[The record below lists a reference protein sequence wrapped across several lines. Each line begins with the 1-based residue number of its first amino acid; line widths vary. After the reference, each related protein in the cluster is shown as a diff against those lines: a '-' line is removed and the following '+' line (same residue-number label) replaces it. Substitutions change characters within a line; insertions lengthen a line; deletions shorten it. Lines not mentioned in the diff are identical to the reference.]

1 MSTGNEE
8 QASTKSYDSR
18 LMRRL
23 LAYVVPH
30 RGLAAAALAF
40 LLLSSGLQLV
50 GPLTT
55 AAALDLFIKPVAAS
69 PTASPTAA
77 PTAAPTAGDHAQSAE
92 RPAFASRWLA
102 GQLAARG
109 IALEPADGVLY
120 LAAFYAINLVLVFGA
135 LFAQGYVMGLM
146 GQRVMSDLRR
156 DVFQQLQ
163 KLPVGFFDRQPIG
176 RLVTRATTDVEALN
190 ELFTAGLVAVFG
202 DLFLLFGIVTVLFLL
217 DWHLALWSLAILPL
231 LFLLTLWFKA
241 RARESFREVRV
252 KIARINAFL
261 QEHIG
266 GMGVVQLFG
275 REARARGEFAEINR
289 EHRDANVR
297 GIYYYAIY
305 YPSVEL
311 ITALGL
317 ALILGWGGREVLG
330 GALSIGALVAFLQY
344 AQRFYQ
350 PLADLSERYNILQQ
364 AMASSERIFELLD
377 TPVAITSPPDA
388 YRPAKVRGEIE
399 LDGVGFSYK
408 EGAPVLEGLSFKV
421 RAGETVAVVGH
432 TGAGKSTLANLLL
445 RFYDVDRGAVRVDGV
460 DVREWDLGRLR
471 RSIGMVLQDV
481 FLFAGDV
488 AANIRLGE
496 PSIDAEKLRW
506 AAGEVGALPFIEA
519 LPEGFATEVK
529 ERGAGF
535 SVGQKQLIAFA
546 RALAQGPEILILD
559 EATAS
564 IDSETEAKIQHALER
579 LLEGRTSLVI
589 AHRLSTIQ
597 RADRILVMHKGRLR
611 EQGTHQELLAQRGIY
626 YRLYQL
632 QFQGDAVAA

>member
-1 MSTGNEE
+1 MRYRSLAMSNGNEE
-8 QASTKSYDSR
+8 AALAKSYDGR

-30 RGLAAAALAF
+30 KGLAALALGL
-40 LLLSSGLQLV
+40 LLLSSTLQLA
-50 GPLTT
+50 GPLIT
-55 AAALDLFIKPVAAS
+55 AAALDLFIKPAVGAAELGGE
-69 PTASPTAA
+69 PT
-77 PTAAPTAGDHAQSAE
+77 
-92 RPAFASRWLA
+92 FASRWL
-102 GQLAARG
+102 GEQLAARG
-109 IALEPADGVLY
+109 LEIAPADGVLY
-120 LAAFYAINLVLVFGA
+120 LAFAFGINLVLVFCA
-135 LFAQGYVMGLM
+135 LFAQGYVMQLM

-156 DVFQQLQ
+156 DVFHHLQ
-163 KLPVGFFDRQPIG
+163 RLPVGFFDRQPIG

-217 DWHLALWSLAILPL
+217 NWHLALWSLAILPL
-231 LFLLTLWFKA
+231 LLLLTLWFKT
-241 RARESFREVRV
+241 RARQSFREVRV

-261 QEHIG
+261 QEHVG

-275 REARARGEFAEINR
+275 REPLARQEFGQINR
-289 EHRDANVR
+289 DHRDANVR
-297 GIYYYAIY
+297 GIFYYAVY
-305 YPSVEL
+305 YPGVEL
-311 ITALGL
+311 ITAFGL

-344 AQRFYQ
+344 TQRFYQ
-350 PLADLSERYNILQQ
+350 PLADLSERYNVLQQ

-377 TPVAITSPPDA
+377 TPALIESPAAAYTPDQ
-388 YRPAKVRGEIE
+388 VRGDLE
-399 LDGVGFSYK
+399 LEHVRFSYK
-408 EGAPVLEGLSFKV
+408 EGTPVLEDLSFKV

-445 RFYDVDRGAVRVDGV
+445 RFYDVGAGTVKVDGV
-460 DVREWDLGRLR
+460 DVRQWDLGRLR

-496 PSIDAEKLRW
+496 EKIDEARLRW

-519 LPEGFATEVK
+519 LPSGFATPVK
-529 ERGAGF
+529 ERGAGL

-546 RALAQGPEILILD
+546 RALAFDPEILILD

-564 IDSETEAKIQHALER
+564 IDSETEAKIQLALER

-589 AHRLSTIQ
+589 AHRLSTIKK
-597 RADRILVMHKGRLR
+597 ADRILVMHKGRLR

-626 YRLYQL
+626 HRLYQL
-632 QFQGDAVAA
+632 QFQTEDAAAA

>member
-1 MSTGNEE
+1 MRYRSLAMSNGNEE
-8 QASTKSYDSR
+8 AALAKSYDGR

-30 RGLAAAALAF
+30 KGLAALALGL
-40 LLLSSGLQLV
+40 LLLSSTLQLA
-50 GPLTT
+50 GPLIT
-55 AAALDLFIKPVAAS
+55 AAALDLFVKPAVGAAELGGE
-69 PTASPTAA
+69 PT
-77 PTAAPTAGDHAQSAE
+77 
-92 RPAFASRWLA
+92 FASRWL
-102 GQLAARG
+102 GEQLAARG
-109 IALEPADGVLY
+109 LEIAPADGVVY
-120 LAAFYAINLVLVFGA
+120 LAFAFGINLVLVFCA
-135 LFAQGYVMGLM
+135 LFAQGYVMQLM

-156 DVFQQLQ
+156 DVFHHLQ
-163 KLPVGFFDRQPIG
+163 RLPVGFFDRQPIG

-217 DWHLALWSLAILPL
+217 NWHLALWSLAILPL
-231 LFLLTLWFKA
+231 LLLLTLWFKT
-241 RARESFREVRV
+241 RARQSFREVRV

-261 QEHIG
+261 QEHVG

-275 REARARGEFAEINR
+275 REPLARQEFGQINR
-289 EHRDANVR
+289 DHRDANVR
-297 GIYYYAIY
+297 GIFYYAVY
-305 YPSVEL
+305 YPGVEL
-311 ITALGL
+311 ITAFGL

-344 AQRFYQ
+344 TQRFYQ
-350 PLADLSERYNILQQ
+350 PLADLSERYNVLQQ

-377 TPVAITSPPDA
+377 TPALIESPAAAYTPD
-388 YRPAKVRGEIE
+388 KVRGDLE
-399 LDGVGFSYK
+399 LEHVRFGYK
-408 EGAPVLEGLSFKV
+408 EGTPVLEDLSFKV

-445 RFYDVDRGAVRVDGV
+445 RFYDVGAGTVKVDGV
-460 DVREWDLGRLR
+460 DVRQWDLGRLR

-496 PSIDAEKLRW
+496 EEIDEARLRW

-519 LPEGFATEVK
+519 LPSGFATPVK
-529 ERGAGF
+529 ERGAGL

-546 RALAQGPEILILD
+546 RALAFDPEILILD

-564 IDSETEAKIQHALER
+564 IDSETEAKIQLALER

-589 AHRLSTIQ
+589 AHRLSTIKK
-597 RADRILVMHKGRLR
+597 ADRILVMHKGRLR

-626 YRLYQL
+626 HRLYQL
-632 QFQGDAVAA
+632 QFQTEDAAAA